1 MGKRS
6 TTDNRTAKRVVFDRA
21 FDSTVMAIDGTW
33 SLTGRLE
40 DISASGA
47 KLHVFGKV
55 NPRMKTDEFF
65 LVMTSNGKVTR
76 RSKLIWENSGHIGVA
91 FVNPD

>member
-1 MGKRS
+1 MGKRPTGDKRAARRVGFDHGFD
-6 TTDNRTAKRVVFDRA
+6 TTVV
-21 FDSTVMAIDGTW
+21 SIDGTW
-33 SLTGRLE
+33 SQTGRLE
-40 DISASGA
+40 DISESGA

-55 NPRMKTDEFF
+55 HPRMKTDEFF

-76 RSKLIWENSGHIGVA
+76 RSKLVWELGGCIGVA